1 MMIVLS
7 WKSQNMTGCTEMF
20 HNISNHFHDYK
31 LSLQHL
37 ELVDPAQVEDGDDLH
52 DVGGV
57 DRSESHVEPFFA
69 TMHRWSSIKLR
80 RWSDG

>member
-1 MMIVLS
+1 MNIVVP
-7 WKSQNMTGCTEMF
+7 KDIYR
-20 HNISNHFHDYK
+20 HHDFK

-57 DRSESHVEPFFA
+57 DRSNSHVEPFFA
-69 TMHRWSSIKLR
+69 TMLRWSGIKIFKQR
-80 RWSDG
+80 